1 MHRAI
6 LPVLFISCIGF
17 CQEKNTQHVMTQ
29 SLAVRALAFEVAG
42 TNLPLGRVEIFV
54 KDSPTS
60 KPKRL
65 VEGLNPTWSPDG
77 RKIAY
82 CVRLGPTSFG
92 QVELMN
98 ADGSG
103 HTQLTNVKGGAC
115 PTDWSHDG
123 EKIAFIGYGGKTPS
137 IFVMSQSGEN
147 VTQIGTGYG
156 ARWSADGKQLA
167 FCRPAE
173 RRGSS
178 DSIWIANGDGTGM
191 TQVIEDD
198 SQVLEVNWLPDGKG
212 LVFSSKREHKHRS
225 ALYRVNVDGTGLEPI
240 AVDNQISFF
249 FPVPSPDGREIV
261 ADAYAGNSREGNI
274 VLVDLTSHHARV
286 LAHGIHPSVLWEP

>member
-123 EKIAFIGYGGKTPS
+123 K
-137 IFVMSQSGEN
+137 
-147 VTQIGTGYG
+147 
-156 ARWSADGKQLA
+156 
-167 FCRPAE
+167 
-173 RRGSS
+173 
-178 DSIWIANGDGTGM
+178 DS
-191 TQVIEDD
+191 
-198 SQVLEVNWLPDGKG
+198 
-212 LVFSSKREHKHRS
+212 
-225 ALYRVNVDGTGLEPI
+225 LYRLWWQD
-240 AVDNQISFF
+240 AVDLRDE
-249 FPVPSPDGREIV
+249 PEWRECN
-261 ADAYAGNSREGNI
+261 ADRHRVRGTMVSRWKATCF
-274 VLVDLTSHHARV
+274 LS
-286 LAHGIHPSVLWEP
+286 SC